1 MCVCAL
7 ICVCVRASESG
18 CQVMSVLLL
27 LGCVSI
33 VSVVLCVDVCMR
45 VDICVCE
52 S

>member
-7 ICVCVRASESG
+7 IFVCVRASVS
-18 CQVMSVLLL
+18 VSVYRIVLLL